1 MTDEKATEV
10 YNKLNFLFSIM
21 IPLLDLAEETTKPM
35 REVKFHLK
43 RLRESAG
50 KEYKI
55 FYDCYENAGFVDQ
68 EDGKQIHSLDIW
80 KISEQSYETLFELIF
95 NKPPH
100 ELVSFIEVYK
110 AVIKQGIDINKI
122 NFQYKPIKFKEDEKN
137 R

>member
-21 IPLLDLAEETTKPM
+21 IPLLDLAAETTKPM
-35 REVKFHLK
+35 REVKFHIK

-68 EDGKQIHSLDIW
+68 EYGNQIHSLDIW
-80 KISEQSYETLFELIF
+80 KITEQSYEDLFEIIF
-95 NKPPH
+95 NNRPN
-100 ELVSFIEVYK
+100 EIASLVHLHKKIIE
-110 AVIKQGIDINKI
+110 QGVDLGKI
-122 NFQYKPIKFKEDEKN
+122 EFQYKPIKFKEDETKI
-137 R
+137 

>member
-1 MTDEKATEV
+1 MTNEKATEV

-35 REVKFHLK
+35 REVKYHLK
-43 RLRESAG
+43 RLRESAA

-68 EDGKQIHSLDIW
+68 EDGNQIHSLDIW
-80 KISEQSYETLFELIF
+80 KITEQSYETLFELIF
-95 NKPPH
+95 NKPPN

-122 NFQYKPIKFKEDEKN
+122 NFQYKPIKFKEDETKI
-137 R
+137 

>member
-21 IPLLDLAEETTKPM
+21 IPLLDLAEETTQPM

-43 RLRESAG
+43 RLREEAS
-50 KEYKI
+50 KKYKI
-55 FYDCYENAGFVDQ
+55 FYNAYENAGFVDQ

-80 KISEQSYETLFELIF
+80 KITEQSYVDLFDIIYNNRPNEIAS
-95 NKPPH
+95 
-100 ELVSFIEVYK
+100 LVHLHKKIIEKGVDL
-110 AVIKQGIDINKI
+110 GKI
-122 NFQYKPIKFKEDEKN
+122 EFKYKPIKFKEDEKN

>member
-55 FYDCYENAGFVDQ
+55 FYDCYENAGFIDQ
-68 EDGKQIHSLDIW
+68 EDGNEIHSLDIW
-80 KISEQSYETLFELIF
+80 KITEQSYEDLFDIIF
-95 NKPPH
+95 NNRPNEIASLLHLHKKI
-100 ELVSFIEVYK
+100 IE
-110 AVIKQGIDINKI
+110 QGVDLGKI
-122 NFQYKPIKFKEDEKN
+122 NFQYKPIKFKEDETKN
-137 R
+137 

>member
-1 MTDEKATEV
+1 MTNEKATEV

-35 REVKFHLK
+35 REVKYHLK

-55 FYDCYENAGFVDQ
+55 FFDAYENAGFVDQ

-80 KISEQSYETLFELIF
+80 KITEQSYEDLFEIIF
-95 NKPPH
+95 NNRPN
-100 ELVSFIEVYK
+100 EIASLVHLHKKIIE
-110 AVIKQGIDINKI
+110 QGVDLGKI
-122 NFQYKPIKFKEDEKN
+122 EFQYNPIKFKEDETKI
-137 R
+137 

>member
-1 MTDEKATEV
+1 MTNEKAIEV

-43 RLRESAG
+43 RLRESAA

-55 FYDCYENAGFVDQ
+55 FYDCYENAGFVGQ
-68 EDGKQIHSLDIW
+68 EDGNQIHSLDIW
-80 KISEQSYETLFELIF
+80 KITEQSYEDLFDIIF
-95 NKPPH
+95 NNRPN
-100 ELVSFIEVYK
+100 EIASLVHLHKKIIEKGVDL
-110 AVIKQGIDINKI
+110 GKI
-122 NFQYKPIKFKEDEKN
+122 EFQYKPIKFKEDEKN

>member
-21 IPLLDLAEETTKPM
+21 IPLLDLAEETTRPM
-35 REVKFHLK
+35 RAVKFHLK
-43 RLRESAG
+43 RLREEAS
-50 KEYKI
+50 KEYKT
-55 FYDCYENAGFVDQ
+55 FYNAYENEGYIDQ
-68 EDGKQIHSLDIW
+68 EDGNKIHSLDIW
-80 KISEQSYETLFELIF
+80 KITEQSYETLFELIF

-122 NFQYKPIKFKEDEKN
+122 NFQYKPIKFKENETKN
-137 R
+137 

>member
-1 MTDEKATEV
+1 MTNEKATEV

-21 IPLLDLAEETTKPM
+21 IPLLDLAEETTRPM
-35 REVKFHLK
+35 RAVKFHLK
-43 RLRESAG
+43 RLREEAS
-50 KEYKI
+50 KEYKT
-55 FYDCYENAGFVDQ
+55 FYNAYENEGYIDQ
-68 EDGKQIHSLDIW
+68 EDGNKIHSLDIW
-80 KISEQSYETLFELIF
+80 KITEQYYETLFELIF

>member
-43 RLRESAG
+43 RLREEAG
-50 KEYKI
+50 KKYME
-55 FYDCYENAGFVDQ
+55 FYDCYENAGFIDQ

-80 KISEQSYETLFELIF
+80 KITEQSYVDLFDIIYNNRPNEIASLIHLH
-95 NKPPH
+95 KKI
-100 ELVSFIEVYK
+100 IE
-110 AVIKQGIDINKI
+110 QGVDLGKI
-122 NFQYKPIKFKEDEKN
+122 EFQYKPIKFKEDETKI
-137 R
+137 

>member
-21 IPLLDLAEETTKPM
+21 IPLLDLAEETTKPI

-80 KISEQSYETLFELIF
+80 KITEQSYEDLFEIIF
-95 NKPPH
+95 NNRPN
-100 ELVSFIEVYK
+100 EIASLVHLHKKLIE
-110 AVIKQGIDINKI
+110 QGVDLGKI
-122 NFQYKPIKFKEDEKN
+122 EFQYKPIKFKEDETKN
-137 R
+137 

>member
-1 MTDEKATEV
+1 MTDERANEV

-80 KISEQSYETLFELIF
+80 KITEQSYEDLFDIIF
-95 NKPPH
+95 NNRPN
-100 ELVSFIEVYK
+100 EIASLVHLHKKIIE
-110 AVIKQGIDINKI
+110 QGVDLGKI
-122 NFQYKPIKFKEDEKN
+122 EFKYNPIKFKEDEKN
-137 R
+137 G